1 MHPLNHFTEGPIVMN
16 KLFAF
21 AALAALTTGCSN
33 VPIGTLY
40 ANVEYPSGINQ
51 VQAGGAGKTG
61 TKSGEACVSGILALV
76 ATGDASLDAAKK
88 AGGITDVHSVEVK
101 QTNILGIINSVCT
114 IVHGQ

>member
-1 MHPLNHFTEGPIVMN
+1 VTTAASTTQRYITMN
-16 KLFAF
+16 KFV
-21 AALAALTTGCSN
+21 ALAALASFAVGCS
-33 VPIGTLY
+33 PIPVGSLY
-40 ANVEYPSGINQ
+40 SNVEYPSGINQ

-61 TKSGEACVSGILALV
+61 TKSGEACVSGILVLV

-101 QTNILGIINSVCT
+101 STNILGIINSVCT

>member
-1 MHPLNHFTEGPIVMN
+1 MN
-16 KLFAF
+16 KIFAL
-21 AALAALTTGCSN
+21 AAAAALTTTGCSITPLG
-33 VPIGTLY
+33 VLY
-40 ANVEYPSGINQ
+40 ANAEYPSMINQ

-88 AGGITDVHSVEVK
+88 AGGITDVHSVEMK
-101 QTNILGIINSVCT
+101 YTNILGIINSACT